1 MADETDGFGYDD
13 SWEYAAEKG
22 LIKGQLE
29 GLGLGSEYSYRFS
42 NETGVLSLNKN
53 LYPNVNI
60 EEINAKLKS
69 GENNGV
75 IDIGVIVVS
84 KIKEIKFLTPEEA
97 KTKSLEESI
106 S

>member
-1 MADETDGFGYDD
+1 MPDETDGFGYED
-13 SWEYAAEKG
+13 SWEYVAEKG
-22 LIKGQLE
+22 LIKKQLE
-29 GLGLGSEYSYRFS
+29 GLGFGGEYFYRFS

-53 LYPNVNI
+53 FYPNVNI
-60 EEINAKLKS
+60 EEINAELKS

-84 KIKEIKFLTPEEA
+84 KVKEIRFLTLEES